1 MPLAG
6 LTPEPRLQ
14 TRHPAALK
22 AAGNALL
29 SVFGCSQPV
38 ASEARARAGAR
49 RRSNSKRLAE
59 RGAVTRERS
68 MAETAVPTFVILFL
82 GVGWTTVL

>member
-59 RGAVTRERS
+59 RGAVTRERDDGR
-68 MAETAVPTFVILFL
+68 ERDTDIPR
-82 GVGWTTVL
+82 TTT